1 MIWILKKEREGQY
14 EIYQTKRGDFGNHVG
29 GLPLPVPA
37 GVYGLFL
44 MLILFCTGV
53 LRVEQVEE
61 AGNFLLDIMPVL
73 FVPAAVGLMESYE
86 QIQRVLA
93 PMMVICVVST
103 IVVMVVTGKVADGI
117 MGRKDKEKRGKKA

>member
-1 MIWILKKEREGQY
+1 MKYIKQSAVILG
-14 EIYQTKRGDFGNHVG
+14 ITWVG
-29 GLPLPVPA
+29 EWMSETLPLPVPA

-93 PMMVICVVST
+93 PMMVICEVST

>member
-1 MIWILKKEREGQY
+1 MKYIKQRAVILG
-14 EIYQTKRGDFGNHVG
+14 ITWVG
-29 GLPLPVPA
+29 EWMSETLPLPVPA

>member
-1 MIWILKKEREGQY
+1 MKYIKQSAVILG
-14 EIYQTKRGDFGNHVG
+14 ITWVG
-29 GLPLPVPA
+29 EWMSETLPLPVPA

-44 MLILFCTGV
+44 MLILFCIGV

>member
-1 MIWILKKEREGQY
+1 MKYIKQSAVILG
-14 EIYQTKRGDFGNHVG
+14 ITWVG
-29 GLPLPVPA
+29 EWMSETLPLPVPA

-117 MGRKDKEKRGKKA
+117 MGRKDTEKRGKKA

>member
-1 MIWILKKEREGQY
+1 MKYIKQSAVILG
-14 EIYQTKRGDFGNHVG
+14 ITWVG
-29 GLPLPVPA
+29 EWMSETLPLPVPA

-44 MLILFCTGV
+44 MLILFCIGV

-86 QIQRVLA
+86 QIQMVLV

-117 MGRKDKEKRGKKA
+117 MGRKDKGKRGKKA

>member
-1 MIWILKKEREGQY
+1 MTYIKQSAVILG
-14 EIYQTKRGDFGNHVG
+14 ITWVG
-29 GLPLPVPA
+29 EWMSETLPLPVPA

-117 MGRKDKEKRGKKA
+117 MGRKDKGKRGKKA

>member
-1 MIWILKKEREGQY
+1 MKYIKQSAVILG
-14 EIYQTKRGDFGNHVG
+14 ITWVG
-29 GLPLPVPA
+29 EWMSETLPLPVPA

-44 MLILFCTGV
+44 MLIFFCTGV

>member
-1 MIWILKKEREGQY
+1 MKYIKQSAVSLGITW
-14 EIYQTKRGDFGNHVG
+14 VG
-29 GLPLPVPA
+29 EWMSETLPLPVPA

>member
-1 MIWILKKEREGQY
+1 MKYIKQSAVILG
-14 EIYQTKRGDFGNHVG
+14 ITWVG
-29 GLPLPVPA
+29 EWMSETLPLPVPA

>member
-1 MIWILKKEREGQY
+1 MKYIKQSAVILG
-14 EIYQTKRGDFGNHVG
+14 ITWVG
-29 GLPLPVPA
+29 EWMSETLPLPVPA

-103 IVVMVVTGKVADGI
+103 LFAGGA
-117 MGRKDKEKRGKKA
+117 

>member
-1 MIWILKKEREGQY
+1 MKYIKQSAVILG
-14 EIYQTKRGDFGNHVG
+14 ITWVGDWMSET
-29 GLPLPVPA
+29 LPLPVPA

>member
-1 MIWILKKEREGQY
+1 MKYIKQSVVILG
-14 EIYQTKRGDFGNHVG
+14 ITWVG
-29 GLPLPVPA
+29 EWMSETLPLPVPA

>member
-1 MIWILKKEREGQY
+1 MKYIKQSAVSWGI
-14 EIYQTKRGDFGNHVG
+14 TWVG
-29 GLPLPVPA
+29 EWMSETLPLPVPA

>member
-1 MIWILKKEREGQY
+1 MKYIKQSAVILG
-14 EIYQTKRGDFGNHVG
+14 ITWVG
-29 GLPLPVPA
+29 EWMSETLPLPVPA

-117 MGRKDKEKRGKKA
+117 MGRKDKEKRGKMA

>member
-1 MIWILKKEREGQY
+1 MSE
-14 EIYQTKRGDFGNHVG
+14 T
-29 GLPLPVPA
+29 LPLPVPA

>member
-1 MIWILKKEREGQY
+1 MKYIKQSAVILG
-14 EIYQTKRGDFGNHVG
+14 ITWVG
-29 GLPLPVPA
+29 EWMSETLPLPVPA

-44 MLILFCTGV
+44 MLILFCIGV

-86 QIQRVLA
+86 QIQMVLA

-117 MGRKDKEKRGKKA
+117 MGRKDKGKRGKKA

>member
-1 MIWILKKEREGQY
+1 MKYIKQSAVILG
-14 EIYQTKRGDFGNHVG
+14 ITWVG
-29 GLPLPVPA
+29 EWMSETLPLPVPA

-86 QIQRVLA
+86 QIQMVLA

-117 MGRKDKEKRGKKA
+117 MGRKDKGKRGKKA

>member
-1 MIWILKKEREGQY
+1 MKYIKQSAVILG
-14 EIYQTKRGDFGNHVG
+14 ITWVG
-29 GLPLPVPA
+29 EWMSETLPLPVPA

-73 FVPAAVGLMESYE
+73 FVPAAVGLM
-86 QIQRVLA
+86 
-93 PMMVICVVST
+93 
-103 IVVMVVTGKVADGI
+103 
-117 MGRKDKEKRGKKA
+117 

>member
-1 MIWILKKEREGQY
+1 MKYIKQSAVILG
-14 EIYQTKRGDFGNHVG
+14 ITWVG
-29 GLPLPVPA
+29 EWMSETLPLPVPA

-44 MLILFCTGV
+44 MLILFCIGV

-117 MGRKDKEKRGKKA
+117 MGRKDKGKRGKKA